1 MIFSAEMSL
10 VEICCLQ
17 MQAFWQGRKKK
28 LSLSTDSIKHGS
40 ALRQKKERK
49 KRKEERKKK
58 KKKKLYERV
67 LKTNQ
72 HCQQVNVSFF
82 WIFFPNK

>member
-10 VEICCLQ
+10 VEMFCLQ

-40 ALRQKKERK
+40 ALRQKKKERK
-49 KRKEERKKK
+49 EKKKEKRKKEEA
-58 KKKKLYERV
+58 V
-67 LKTNQ
+67 
-72 HCQQVNVSFF
+72 
-82 WIFFPNK
+82 